1 MAASSCEER
10 TQTAAVEYRER
21 YVYAVMTVF
30 AAGLTASLPSLAY
43 ESWMLVQV
51 CLGVAYSMFRV
62 FFILRAKICSA
73 ERPCLRF
80 SGRT

>member
-43 ESWMLVQV
+43 ESRMLVRV
-51 CLGVAYSMFRV
+51 CLGVAYSLFRV
-62 FFILRAKICSA
+62 FFILCAKICFA
-73 ERPCLRF
+73 YLQCLCF